1 MINHLIPRQPV
12 PALNVATV
20 GSTVNATADGSVGST
35 VSGGNWTLADSQ
47 AENFTM
53 VVFYRGLHC
62 PICARYLKDLENKLS
77 KFAERGVNVV
87 AISSDGQAR
96 AEQAKQ
102 DWQLEHL
109 TVGYG
114 LDLDTA
120 REWGLYI
127 STSRGK
133 TSTGVVEPDLFS
145 EPGLYLIRPDGTL
158 YFGTVQTMPFARP
171 NFAEILG
178 ALDFVLANDYPARG
192 EVSDHHALIAN

>member
-1 MINHLIPRQPV
+1 MMNTLMPRQDV
-12 PALNVATV
+12 PELEVATV
-20 GSTVNATADGSVGST
+20 GGST
-35 VSGGNWTLADSQ
+35 WNIADSQ
-47 AENFTM
+47 PKHFTM

-62 PICARYLKDLENKLS
+62 PICARYLKDLENKLE
-77 KFAERGVNVV
+77 KFAERGVKVV
-87 AISSDGQAR
+87 AISSDSQER

-102 DWQLEHL
+102 EWKLEHL
-109 TVGYG
+109 TIGYG
-114 LDLDTA
+114 LDLDKA

-133 TSTGVVEPDLFS
+133 TSTGVLEPDLFS
-145 EPGLYLIRPDGTL
+145 EPALYLIRPDGTL

-192 EVSDHHALIAN
+192 EVRNHHAPVSM

>member
-1 MINHLIPRQPV
+1 MINHLMPRQNV
-12 PALNVATV
+12 PNLEVATV
-20 GSTVNATADGSVGST
+20 G
-35 VSGGNWTLADSQ
+35 GGNWKLADSR

-62 PICARYLKDLENKLS
+62 PICARYLKDLDNKLS
-77 KFAERGVNVV
+77 KFTERGVKVV
-87 AISSDGQAR
+87 AISSDSQAR

-109 TVGYG
+109 TLGYSLE
-114 LDLDTA
+114 LDKA

-133 TSTGVVEPDLFS
+133 TSTGVLEPDMFS
-145 EPGLYLIRPDGTL
+145 EPALYLIRPDGTL

-192 EVSDHHALIAN
+192 EVSDHHALAAD

>member
-1 MINHLIPRQPV
+1 MINTLMPRQNV
-12 PALNVATV
+12 PELEVATV
-20 GSTVNATADGSVGST
+20 G
-35 VSGGNWTLADSQ
+35 GGTWNIADSQ
-47 AENFTM
+47 PTNFTM

-77 KFAERGVNVV
+77 KFAERGVKVV
-87 AISSDGQAR
+87 AISSDSQHR
-96 AEQAKQ
+96 AEQTQQEWK
-102 DWQLEHL
+102 LEHL
-109 TVGYG
+109 TLGYD
-114 LDLDTA
+114 LDLDKA

-133 TSTGVVEPDLFS
+133 TSAGFIEPELFS
-145 EPGLYLIRPDGTL
+145 EPALYLIRPDGTL

-192 EVSDHHALIAN
+192 EVTNHHMLATS

>member
-1 MINHLIPRQPV
+1 MNHLMPRQSV
-12 PALNVATV
+12 PELDVATV
-20 GSTVNATADGSVGST
+20 GGSM
-35 VSGGNWTLADSQ
+35 WKLADSQ
-47 AENFTM
+47 PENFTM

-87 AISSDGQAR
+87 AISSDTQQR
-96 AEQAKQ
+96 AEKTKQ

-114 LDLDTA
+114 LDLDKA

-133 TSTGVVEPDLFS
+133 TSTGVVEPNLFS
-145 EPGLYLIRPDGTL
+145 EPALYLIRPDGTL

-192 EVSDHHALIAN
+192 EVRDHHAPVSM

>member
-1 MINHLIPRQPV
+1 MNHLMPRQSV
-12 PALNVATV
+12 PELDVATV
-20 GSTVNATADGSVGST
+20 G
-35 VSGGNWTLADSQ
+35 GGTWKLADSQ
-47 AENFTM
+47 PENFTM

-87 AISSDGQAR
+87 AISSDTQQR
-96 AEQAKQ
+96 AEQTKQ
-102 DWQLEHL
+102 DWKLEHL

-114 LDLDTA
+114 LDLDKA

-133 TSTGVVEPDLFS
+133 TSTGMLEPDLFS
-145 EPGLYLIRPDGTL
+145 EPALYLIRPDGTL

-192 EVSDHHALIAN
+192 EVTDHHATAAD